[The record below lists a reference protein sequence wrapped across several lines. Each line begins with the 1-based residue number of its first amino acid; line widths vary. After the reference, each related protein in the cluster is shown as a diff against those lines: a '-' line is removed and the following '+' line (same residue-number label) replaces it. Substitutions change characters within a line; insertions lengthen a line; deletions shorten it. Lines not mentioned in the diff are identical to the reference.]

1 MKSPYPA
8 PSTSCLAPSR
18 PVIAAPLIR
27 PLLYLPAK
35 LYEQGLRARL
45 ALYEQRILKTHRLGA
60 PVISVGNV
68 TVGGTGKTPCVA
80 FLARLLRDAGHD
92 VAILSRG
99 YKRESRGRVEVS
111 DGKKILRPP
120 REAGDEPYLLALSCP
135 GVRVVVDRDRCAAG
149 RWLEARARVSA
160 FILDDGYQHVRLA
173 RDLNLVLLDATD
185 PTGGGALPP
194 FGRLREPLAGLSRA
208 DAVIVTRSGQAFDAA
223 LVAQAIEKYCRPH
236 TPVFH
241 ASHEVTGL
249 RLIGGRGE
257 AGPLPPT
264 AFAEQPVAAL
274 SGVARPETFIS
285 DLLALR
291 MKIVLRRDFGDHHR
305 YTREEFSEFAA
316 AAQSAGAA
324 AIITTEKD
332 AANLPTETLSG
343 RGLPVYASRIEF
355 RCREEEELKGL
366 VRAVVGRPGQC
377 RDLRPSA

>member
-1 MKSPYPA
+1 M
-8 PSTSCLAPSR
+8 L
-18 PVIAAPLIR
+18 AAPLIR

-35 LYEQGLRARL
+35 LYEQGLRVRL
-45 ALYEQRILKTHRLGA
+45 ALYEKRILKTHRLGA

-111 DGKKILRPP
+111 DGKKILCSP

-135 GVRVVVDRDRCAAG
+135 GVRVVADRDRYAAG
-149 RWLEARARVSA
+149 RWLESRAGVSA

-208 DAVIVTRSGQAFDAA
+208 DAVIVTRSDQAFDAA
-223 LVAQAIEKYCRPH
+223 LVAQTVERYCHPH

-241 ASHEVTGL
+241 ARHEVTGL
-249 RLIGGRGE
+249 RLIGGARG
-257 AGPLPPT
+257 AGDSLPPT
-264 AFAEQPVAAL
+264 AFAGRPIAAL
-274 SGVARPETFIS
+274 SGLARPDTFAS
-285 DLLALR
+285 SLLGLR
-291 MKIVLRRDFGDHHR
+291 MRIVLRRDFGDHHR

-324 AIITTEKD
+324 AVVTTEKD
-332 AANLPTETLSG
+332 AANLPTVDLSG
-343 RGLPVYASRIEF
+343 SALPVYASQIEF
-355 RCREEEELKGL
+355 RCREEEALREL
-366 VRAVVGRPGQC
+366 VRASLQVRRVE
-377 RDLRPSA
+377 